1 MLRSM
6 FTAISS
12 LNLHQYFMDV
22 VADNLANANTNGY
35 KSSRISF
42 QDQFAQV
49 LWNGAA
55 PTQVLG
61 GINPAQV
68 GLGARLG
75 SISQNFTQG
84 MLQST
89 GRDTDLAIQGDGFFI
104 YANGPSQYFSRDG
117 ILEVDSDGFLV
128 NAGSG
133 MRLQG
138 WMVDASGTTVD
149 TNEPVGSIQ
158 LPLGASVSRAT
169 SRFTLIGNLDC
180 TTGSGASYSAT
191 VGVYDSLGALQ
202 SVELTFTKDADPDTA
217 DGVTTWSWDAGT
229 SGSGQITFD
238 STGQFVDSTGNISIP
253 GTGGANEL
261 EITPDFSQLT
271 QLGTGSDVAISTQDG
286 LAAGAFSGFYV
297 SPQTGEIIGVYS
309 NGMQHLIGLV
319 GLANFVNPAG
329 LTRMGQSMYSA
340 GPNSGTP
347 AIGAPN
353 AGGRGTVAS
362 GFVEGSNVDLGQE
375 FTNMILAQRGFQASS
390 RIITTSDE
398 MLQELVNIKR

>member
-22 VADNLANANTNGY
+22 VADNLANANTTGF

-42 QDQFAQV
+42 QDQFSQV

-55 PTQVLG
+55 PSQNLG
-61 GINPAQV
+61 GINPAQI

-75 SISQNFTQG
+75 SVTQNFTPG
-84 MLQST
+84 SLQST

-104 YANGPSQYFSRDG
+104 YKKGDAHFYSRDG
-117 ILEVDSDGFLV
+117 VLEIDGEGFLV
-128 NAGSG
+128 NAGTG

-138 WMVDASGTTVD
+138 WPVSFSGSSASVD
-149 TNEPVGSIQ
+149 TGAPVGDIN
-158 LPLGASVSRAT
+158 LPLGSSVSRAT
-169 SRFTLIGNLDC
+169 TQFTLVGNLDAA
-180 TTGSGASYSAT
+180 TTSGSASSYSITA
-191 VGVYDSLGALQ
+191 GVYDSLGVMH
-202 SVELTFTKDADPDTA
+202 SVPITFTKTGDN
-217 DGVTTWSWDAGT
+217 TWTWDAGT
-229 SGSGQITFD
+229 SGSGNLVFNVNGQFES
-238 STGQFVDSTGNISIP
+238 STGSITIP
-253 GTGGANEL
+253 GVGGADTLN
-261 EITPDFSQLT
+261 ITPDFSQLT
-271 QLGTGSDVAISTQDG
+271 QLGSPNDVSMSTQDG

-297 SPQTGEIIGVYS
+297 SPQTGEIFGVYS
-309 NGMQHLIGLV
+309 NGMQHLIGMV
-319 GLANFVNPAG
+319 ALANFINPGG
-329 LTRMGQSMYSA
+329 LTRMGQSVYA
-340 GPNSGTP
+340 EGPNSGAA

-353 AGGRGTVAS
+353 TGGRGTVAS